1 MKIDLTKLKRE
12 KSIQELLEFSI
23 INIDKPVEHT
33 SFDVD
38 SRVKGMLRLRKTSHF
53 GTLDPMV
60 TGVLPVALNRA
71 CKLLDYF
78 MHRDKVYVGE
88 MHIHK
93 SVNKK
98 DLEKEMKKFIGIIEQ
113 MPPIKSSVK
122 RALRKRRVND
132 FKILKFDEEKRN
144 VEFIA
149 DVEAGTYIRKLCSDL
164 GDKLGCG
171 AHMTKLRRTRA
182 GLFDDKNLI
191 TIEKV
196 FEVVEKYKQGDE
208 TGLRKILIPAEI
220 ITELYPVVQVK
231 EELVKNLLQGKA
243 IHKGI
248 VKEVDKMKLGEVFL
262 VFYKERFIGVYD
274 RVEKKCKTKDDIYGK
289 AKFVMQEMKG

>member
-1 MKIDLTKLKRE
+1 MVNLTKLKQE

-38 SRVKGMLRLRKTSHF
+38 SRVKNALGLRKTSHF

-60 TGVLPVALNRA
+60 TGVLPVGLNRT
-71 CKLLDYF
+71 CKLLDFF

-93 SVNKK
+93 PIDRKN
-98 DLEKEMKKFIGIIEQ
+98 LEEEMKKFIGIIEQ

-122 RALRKRRVND
+122 RALRKRKVNE
-132 FKILKFDEEKRN
+132 FKILKFDKEKRN
-144 VEFIA
+144 VEFLA

-171 AHMTKLRRTRA
+171 AHMTKLRRTKA
-182 GLFDDKNLI
+182 GLFDDKDI
-191 TIEKV
+191 VSIEKF
-196 FEVVEKYKQGDE
+196 FEAVKKYRQGDE
-208 TGLRKILIPAEI
+208 TLLREILIPAEI
-220 ITELYPVVQVK
+220 ITELYPVVQAK
-231 EELVKNLLQGKA
+231 ENMVKNLLQGKA
-243 IHKGI
+243 IHKDI
-248 VKEVDKMKLGEVFL
+248 LKEVDKMKLGDIFL
-262 VFYKERFIGVYD
+262 VFYEERFIGVYD
-274 RVEKKCKTKDDIYGK
+274 RVNKKCKTKDDIYGK